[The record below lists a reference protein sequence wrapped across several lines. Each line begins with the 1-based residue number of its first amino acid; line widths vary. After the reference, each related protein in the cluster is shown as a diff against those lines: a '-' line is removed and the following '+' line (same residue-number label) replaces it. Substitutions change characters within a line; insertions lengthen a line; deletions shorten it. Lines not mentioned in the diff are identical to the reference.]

1 MVFSRKVPRFFGI
14 FALIFFLTFSWKWKF
29 IFSNCQKSMQ
39 NFSLP
44 WSSLGKGCLQRE
56 RGMVI
61 WRRSGRWRSSGMKK
75 LLIVASL
82 QTLLI
87 GRVKT
92 FFSPSKLP
100 LQLRCWEK
108 SWSKPPPTTSWGSTY
123 LVSQELAKASQQC
136 GVRPHRGGEDRVLA
150 LPTWNWVVKSISKD
164 PTIQSWMHYHAKW
177 ERAFVISLPP
187 LPPPASSAERC
198 WLPTTS
204 RLTCPSTLSM
214 VLGLL
219 RSTPGSAEVVV
230 ELPSFV
236 LVVPGFFEILQFF
249 IWS

>member
-1 MVFSRKVPRFFGI
+1 
-14 FALIFFLTFSWKWKF
+14 
-29 IFSNCQKSMQ
+29 MQ

-82 QTLLI
+82 QTLFI

-108 SWSKPPPTTSWGSTY
+108 SWSKPPPTTSWGSTFGFWRTCQSCSTMW
-123 LVSQELAKASQQC
+123 SQTSSRRW
-136 GVRPHRGGEDRVLA
+136 RPSWA

-204 RLTCPSTLSM
+204 RLKCPSTLSM

-249 IWS
+249 IGS

>member
-1 MVFSRKVPRFFGI
+1 MQKVQFAVIFFG
-14 FALIFFLTFSWKWKF
+14 KRMPP
-29 IFSNCQKSMQ
+29 NR
-39 NFSLP
+39 
-44 WSSLGKGCLQRE
+44 KGNGYLEEIRK
-56 RGMVI
+56 
-61 WRRSGRWRSSGMKK
+61 MKK
-75 LLIVASL
+75 QRDEEAADCGESAN
-82 QTLLI
+82 
-87 GRVKT
+87 T
-92 FFSPSKLP
+92 FHRPSEKVFSPSKLP

-108 SWSKPPPTTSWGSTY
+108 SWSKPPPTTSWGSTFGFWRTCQSCSTMW
-123 LVSQELAKASQQC
+123 SQTSSRRW
-136 GVRPHRGGEDRVLA
+136 RPSWA

-204 RLTCPSTLSM
+204 RLKCPSTLSM

-249 IWS
+249 IGS

>member
-1 MVFSRKVPRFFGI
+1 
-14 FALIFFLTFSWKWKF
+14 
-29 IFSNCQKSMQ
+29 MQ

-44 WSSLGKGCLQRE
+44 WSSLGKGCLQIE

-82 QTLLI
+82 QTLFI

-108 SWSKPPPTTSWGSTY
+108 SWSKPPPTTSWGSTFGFWRTCQSCSTMW
-123 LVSQELAKASQQC
+123 SQTSSRRW
-136 GVRPHRGGEDRVLA
+136 RPSWA

-204 RLTCPSTLSM
+204 RLKCPSTLSM

-249 IWS
+249 IGS

>member
-1 MVFSRKVPRFFGI
+1 
-14 FALIFFLTFSWKWKF
+14 
-29 IFSNCQKSMQ
+29 MQ

-108 SWSKPPPTTSWGSTY
+108 SWSKPPPTTSWGSTFGFWRT
-123 LVSQELAKASQQC
+123 LQSCSTMWSQTSSRRW
-136 GVRPHRGGEDRVLA
+136 RPSWA

-249 IWS
+249 IGS